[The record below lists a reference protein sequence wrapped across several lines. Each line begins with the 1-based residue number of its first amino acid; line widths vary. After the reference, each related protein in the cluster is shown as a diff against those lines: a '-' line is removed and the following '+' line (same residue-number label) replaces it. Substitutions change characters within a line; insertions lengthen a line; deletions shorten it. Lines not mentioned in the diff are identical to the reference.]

1 MTQRNRA
8 KVEVETLE
16 DRITPSGFSGFGS
29 GWWQSQSYSQLSYL
43 KAKIGPL
50 RGVSN
55 GSLGAGQALLG
66 QGAPSPWVGDGLVV
80 GGSPVRPMTS
90 SCAGTRCRSPGA
102 RPPTGVSNGSSH
114 AHSTICSAL
123 DQAYAKLVAMK
134 APQSVLSK
142 VAALQ
147 ANWYFP
153 TLPADTCTSGA
164 CNGGNAGLIG
174 NGGNGYNGGNGGS
187 AGWFGD
193 GGDGGAGEL
202 GGAGGSGGTGGLF
215 WGNGGRGGAG
225 GVAAISTG
233 GPWSRRPPRSVNST
247 TSSWS
252 TWRTRVTPTSSGSP
266 NAPFLNSLINAY
278 GSATAYPTL
287 THPSLPNY
295 YPVIGGTD
303 FGLSRP

>member
-16 DRITPSGFSGFGS
+16 DRITPSGCSGIGS
-29 GWWQSQSYSQLSYL
+29 GWWQSQIHSQLAYL
-43 KAKIGPL
+43 KAKIN
-50 RGVSN
+50 SA
-55 GSLGAGQALLG
+55 GA
-66 QGAPSPWVGDGLVV
+66 VGW
-80 GGSPVRPMTS
+80 
-90 SCAGTRCRSPGA
+90 AGT
-102 RPPTGVSNGSSH
+102 PTGVSNGSSH

-174 NGGNGYNGGNGGS
+174 NGGNGGWQPRASYNGGNGGS